1 MRLPTKKEPGRQW
14 VTTLSWP
21 DKVIARCF
29 PRFFDRYAPVEIKEQ
44 WAQYLEKK
52 QRKGKEP
59 PGESGCERG
68 GEGEGER
75 ECAAQAKTTS
85 DSTDSGNDKGD

>member
-1 MRLPTKKEPGRQW
+1 MRLPTKNEPGRQW

-29 PRFFDRYAPVEIKEQ
+29 PSFFNSYAPIEIKEQ

-59 PGESGCERG
+59 PSESG
-68 GEGEGER
+68 GEGER
-75 ECAAQAKTTS
+75 VCAAKAKTTS
-85 DSTDSGNDKGD
+85 DRTDSSNDKGD

>member
-29 PRFFDRYAPVEIKEQ
+29 PRFFDSYAPVEIKEQ

-52 QRKGKEP
+52 QRKGKKP
-59 PGESGCERG
+59 PGESG
-68 GEGEGER
+68 GESGGER
-75 ECAAQAKTTS
+75 ECAAQEKTTS
-85 DSTDSGNDKGD
+85 VSTGSGNDKGD